1 MKTTTLPGRQKGLSL
16 QILLF
21 SLPLIAS
28 NLLQVLFNMADIAVV
43 GRFSG
48 PLSLAAVGSTAIAV
62 SLFTGVLI
70 GISSGINALVAR
82 YYGARDFTG
91 MRISIHSS
99 CIVCL
104 ISGLLISLFG
114 LFGSR
119 PLLSLLNTK
128 PELLDKATL
137 YMQLYLCGMP
147 ALALYNF
154 GNAVYSAIGN
164 TRKPLVFLLLAGIL
178 NVILN
183 LFFVIVC
190 RLDVAGVAL
199 ASVIS
204 QYVSATAVLTC
215 LFRTRGFYGMAWQDL
230 KPNGHAVREI
240 LHLGLPGGI
249 QNALFYIA
257 SLFVQAGVNSFDTI
271 MVAGNTAATN
281 ADPLVYDVMA
291 AFYTACSSYI
301 GLNYGA
307 QNWKLVKKSYL
318 ICLGYS
324 CGIGALLGFSLV
336 AAGPTFL
343 SFFTT
348 DPAVIQAGMHRLTI
362 MGLSYWVSG
371 LMDNAIAGCR
381 GLGKSVIPTVI
392 VISGACI
399 FRIIWIYT
407 VFARFHTIESLY
419 LLYLVS
425 WTITALFENWYFLR
439 CYHLFKMHQTL

>member
-1 MKTTTLPGRQKGLSL
+1 MKTALSAPSRSMSV

-21 SLPLIAS
+21 SLPLIVS

-48 PLSLAAVGSTAIAV
+48 PLSLAAVGSTSIAV

-70 GISSGINALVAR
+70 GISGGVNALVAR
-82 YYGARDFTG
+82 YFGARDFDG
-91 MRISIHSS
+91 MRKSIHSS

-104 ISGLLISLFG
+104 LCGLVIALFG
-114 LFGSR
+114 VYGSR
-119 PLLSLLNTK
+119 PLLALLSTK
-128 PELLDKATL
+128 PELLEKATL
-137 YMQLYLCGMP
+137 YMQVYLTGMP
-147 ALALYNF
+147 ALALFNF

-164 TRKPLVFLLLAGIL
+164 TRKPLIFLLLAGIL
-178 NVILN
+178 NVVLN

-190 RLDVAGVAL
+190 HLDVAGVAF
-199 ASVIS
+199 ASIIS
-204 QYVSATAVLTC
+204 QYASAAAVLVS
-215 LFRTRGFYGMAWQDL
+215 LFREQNVYGLSWNALRPSGFY
-230 KPNGHAVREI
+230 VREI
-240 LHLGLPGGI
+240 LWLGLPGGM

-257 SLFVQAGVNSFDTI
+257 SLFVQAGVNSFDTM

-291 AFYTACSSYI
+291 AFYTACASYI
-301 GLNYGA
+301 GMNYGA
-307 QNWKLVKKSYL
+307 GNFRQIKKCYL
-318 ICLGYS
+318 ICLAYS
-324 CGIGALLGFSLV
+324 CGVGALLGFGLV
-336 AAGPTFL
+336 AVGPTFL

-348 DPAVIQAGMHRLTI
+348 DPAVVEAGMHRLTI

-381 GLGKSVIPTVI
+381 GLGKSIIPTVI
-392 VISGACI
+392 VVSGSCI

-407 VFARFHTIESLY
+407 IFAWYHTIESLY

-425 WTITALFENWYFLR
+425 WAITAFFENWYLIR
-439 CYHLFKMHQTL
+439 CYKKAASLA